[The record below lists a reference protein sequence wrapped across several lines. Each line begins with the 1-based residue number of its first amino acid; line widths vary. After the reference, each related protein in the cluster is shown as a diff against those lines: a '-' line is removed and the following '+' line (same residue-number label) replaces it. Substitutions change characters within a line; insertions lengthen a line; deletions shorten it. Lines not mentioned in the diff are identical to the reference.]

1 MLALIVAHARNR
13 VIGRDGR
20 LPWNIPGDLH
30 RFRDLTMG
38 NAIIMG
44 RVTYEEIGRPL
55 PGRMNIVVSR
65 TRRYEG
71 ENLCTAASL
80 AEAIALAGDRH
91 AFVSGGARLFA
102 EALPLVD
109 VMYVTEIDA
118 DVPGD
123 VFFPEF
129 DASAFN
135 RRVEVRFEG
144 ELPYEYVTSTR
155 RSDAR

>member
-13 VIGRDGR
+13 VIGRNGR
-20 LPWNIPGDLH
+20 LPWNIPGEQH

-109 VMYVTEIDA
+109 TMYITEIDA
-118 DVPGD
+118 EVVGD

-129 DASAFN
+129 DASAFD
-135 RRVEVRFEG
+135 RRVEARFEG
-144 ELPYEYVTSTR
+144 ELPYEYVTYTR
-155 RSDAR
+155 RRDAR

>member
-20 LPWNIPGDLH
+20 LPWSIPGDLH

-38 NAIIMG
+38 NAVIMG

-55 PGRMNIVVSR
+55 PGRLNIVVSR
-65 TRRYEG
+65 TQRYEG
-71 ENLCTAASL
+71 ENLLTASSL
-80 AEAIALAGDRH
+80 
-91 AFVSGGARLFA
+91 A

-118 DVPGD
+118 DVEGD

-129 DASAFN
+129 DASAFD
-135 RRVEVRFEG
+135 RRVEARFDG
-144 ELPYEYVTSTR
+144 ELPYEYVTYTR
-155 RSDAR
+155 RKLNV

>member
-1 MLALIVAHARNR
+1 MLALIVAHSRNR

-20 LPWNIPGDLH
+20 LPWSIPGDLH

-38 NAIIMG
+38 NAVIMG
-44 RVTYEEIGRPL
+44 RVTYEEIDRPL

-71 ENLCTAASL
+71 ENLLTTSSL
-80 AEAIALAGDRH
+80 KEAIVLAGNRD

-118 DVPGD
+118 DVEGD

-129 DASAFN
+129 DAAAFD
-135 RRVEVRFEG
+135 RRVEARFDG
-144 ELPYEYVTSTR
+144 ELPYEYVTYTR
-155 RSDAR
+155 RKLND

>member
-13 VIGRDGR
+13 VIGRNGR
-20 LPWNIPGDLH
+20 LPWNIPGEQH

-102 EALPLVD
+102 EALDLVD
-109 VMYVTEIDA
+109 VMYITEIDA
-118 DVPGD
+118 DVDGD

-129 DASAFN
+129 DASAFD
-135 RRVEVRFEG
+135 RRVEARFDG
-144 ELPYEYVTSTR
+144 ELPYEYVTYTR
-155 RSDAR
+155 RRDAR

>member
-20 LPWNIPGDLH
+20 LPWNIPGEQH

-38 NAIIMG
+38 NAVIMG
-44 RVTYEEIGRPL
+44 RVTYEEIDRPL

-102 EALPLVD
+102 EALDLVD

-118 DVPGD
+118 DVEGD

-129 DASAFN
+129 DASAFD
-135 RRVEVRFEG
+135 RRVEARFDG
-144 ELPYEYVTSTR
+144 ELPYEYVNYTR
-155 RSDAR
+155 RKLNV

>member
-1 MLALIVAHARNR
+1 MLALIVAHSRNR
-13 VIGRDGR
+13 VIGRNGR
-20 LPWNIPGDLH
+20 LPWSIPGEQH

-55 PGRMNIVVSR
+55 PGRLNIVVSC

-71 ENLCTAASL
+71 ENLLTAASL
-80 AEAIALAGDRH
+80 AEAVALAGDRN
-91 AFVSGGARLFA
+91 AFVSGGARLFQ
-102 EALPLVD
+102 EALDLVD
-109 VMYVTEIDA
+109 VMYITEIDA

-129 DASAFN
+129 DASSFD
-135 RRVEVRFEG
+135 RRVEARFDG
-144 ELPYEYVTSTR
+144 ELPYEYVTYTR
-155 RSDAR
+155 RKDAR

>member
-13 VIGRDGR
+13 VIGRNGR
-20 LPWNIPGDLH
+20 LPWNIPGEQH

-102 EALPLVD
+102 EALDLVD
-109 VMYVTEIDA
+109 VMYITEIDA
-118 DVPGD
+118 DVDGD

-129 DASAFN
+129 DASAFD

-144 ELPYEYVTSTR
+144 ELPYEYVTYTR
-155 RSDAR
+155 RRDAR

>member
-38 NAIIMG
+38 NAVIMG
-44 RVTYEEIGRPL
+44 RVTYEEIGHPL
-55 PGRMNIVVSR
+55 PGRMNIIVSR
-65 TRRYEG
+65 TQRYEG
-71 ENLCTAASL
+71 ENLLTASSL
-80 AEAIALAGDRH
+80 DEAIALAGNRD

-102 EALPLVD
+102 EALDRVD

-118 DVPGD
+118 DVEGD
-123 VFFPEF
+123 VFFPKF
-129 DASAFN
+129 DASAFD
-135 RRVEVRFEG
+135 RRVEARFDG
-144 ELPYEYVTSTR
+144 ELPYEYVTYTR
-155 RSDAR
+155 RKDAR

>member
-20 LPWNIPGDLH
+20 LPWSIPGDLH

-38 NAIIMG
+38 NAVIMG

-55 PGRMNIVVSR
+55 PGRLNIVVSR
-65 TRRYEG
+65 TQRYEG
-71 ENLCTAASL
+71 ENLLTASSL
-80 AEAIALAGDRH
+80 NEAIALAGDRR
-91 AFVSGGARLFA
+91 AFISGGARLFQ

-109 VMYVTEIDA
+109 VMYITEIDA
-118 DVPGD
+118 DVSGD

-129 DASAFN
+129 DASQFD
-135 RRVEVRFEG
+135 RHVEARFDG
-144 ELPYEYVTSTR
+144 ELPYEYVTYTR
-155 RSDAR
+155 RKLNV

>member
-1 MLALIVAHARNR
+1 MLALIVAHSRNL
-13 VIGRDGR
+13 VIGRNGR

-38 NAIIMG
+38 NAVIMG

-80 AEAIALAGDRH
+80 AEAVALAGDRN

-109 VMYVTEIDA
+109 VMYITEIDA

-129 DASAFN
+129 DASDFD
-135 RRVEVRFEG
+135 RRAEARFDG
-144 ELPYEYVTSTR
+144 ALPYEYVTYTR
-155 RSDAR
+155 RSDPR

>member
-38 NAIIMG
+38 NAVIMG
-44 RVTYEEIGRPL
+44 RVTYEEIGHPL
-55 PGRMNIVVSR
+55 PGRLNIVVSR
-65 TRRYEG
+65 TQRYEG
-71 ENLCTAASL
+71 ENLLTASSL
-80 AEAIALAGDRH
+80 DEAIALAGNRD

-102 EALPLVD
+102 EALNLVD

-123 VFFPEF
+123 VFFPKF
-129 DASAFN
+129 DASAFD
-135 RRVEVRFEG
+135 RRVEAHFDG
-144 ELPYEYVTSTR
+144 ALPYEYVIYTR
-155 RSDAR
+155 RKDAR

>member
-20 LPWNIPGDLH
+20 LPWSIPGDLH

-38 NAIIMG
+38 NAVIMG

-91 AFVSGGARLFA
+91 AFVYGGARLFA

-109 VMYVTEIDA
+109 VMYITEIDA
-118 DVPGD
+118 EVEGD

-129 DASAFN
+129 DASAFD
-135 RRVEVRFEG
+135 RRVEARFDG
-144 ELPYEYVTSTR
+144 ELPYEYVNYTR
-155 RSDAR
+155 RKLNV

>member
-38 NAIIMG
+38 NAVIMG
-44 RVTYEEIGRPL
+44 RVTYEEIGHPL
-55 PGRMNIVVSR
+55 PGRLNIVVSR
-65 TRRYEG
+65 TQRYEG
-71 ENLCTAASL
+71 KNLCTASSL
-80 AEAIALAGDRH
+80 DEAIALAGNRD

-102 EALPLVD
+102 EALDRVD

-129 DASAFN
+129 DASAFD
-135 RRVEVRFEG
+135 RRVEARFDG
-144 ELPYEYVTSTR
+144 ELPYEYVTYTR
-155 RSDAR
+155 RKDAR

>member
-1 MLALIVAHARNR
+1 MLALIVAHSRNR

-20 LPWNIPGDLH
+20 LPWSIPGEQH

-44 RVTYEEIGRPL
+44 RVTYEEIGHPL

-65 TRRYEG
+65 TQRYEG
-71 ENLCTAASL
+71 ENLCTASSL
-80 AEAIALAGDRH
+80 AEAVALVGDRD
-91 AFVSGGARLFA
+91 AFVSGGARLFQ

-109 VMYVTEIDA
+109 VMYITEIDA

-129 DASAFN
+129 DASNFD
-135 RRVEVRFEG
+135 RRVEARFDCA
-144 ELPYEYVTSTR
+144 LPYEYVTYTR
-155 RSDAR
+155 RTQNA

>member
-13 VIGRDGR
+13 VIGRNGR
-20 LPWNIPGDLH
+20 LPWNIPGEQH

-144 ELPYEYVTSTR
+144 ELPYEYVTYSR
-155 RSDAR
+155 RAQ

>member
-38 NAIIMG
+38 NAVIMG
-44 RVTYEEIGRPL
+44 RVTYEEIGHPL
-55 PGRMNIVVSR
+55 PGRLNIVVSR
-65 TRRYEG
+65 TQRYEG
-71 ENLCTAASL
+71 KNLCTASSL
-80 AEAIALAGDRH
+80 DEAIALAGNRD

-102 EALPLVD
+102 EALNLVY

-123 VFFPEF
+123 VFFPKF
-129 DASAFN
+129 DASAFD
-135 RRVEVRFEG
+135 RRVEARFDG
-144 ELPYEYVTSTR
+144 ELPYEYVTYTR
-155 RSDAR
+155 RKDAR

>member
-13 VIGRDGR
+13 VIGRNGR
-20 LPWNIPGDLH
+20 LPWNIPGEQH

-55 PGRMNIVVSR
+55 PGRMSIVVSR

-144 ELPYEYVTSTR
+144 ELPYEYVTYTR
-155 RSDAR
+155 RRDAR

>member
-13 VIGRDGR
+13 VIGRNGR
-20 LPWNIPGDLH
+20 LPWNIPGEQH

-118 DVPGD
+118 DVEGD

-129 DASAFN
+129 DAAQFD
-135 RRVEVRFEG
+135 RRVEARFDG
-144 ELPYEYVTSTR
+144 ALPYEYVIYTR
-155 RSDAR
+155 RSDPR

>member
-20 LPWNIPGDLH
+20 LPWNIPGEQH

-144 ELPYEYVTSTR
+144 ELPYEYVTYTR
-155 RSDAR
+155 RRDAR

>member
-13 VIGRDGR
+13 VIGRNGR
-20 LPWNIPGDLH
+20 LPWNIPGEQH

-38 NAIIMG
+38 NAVIMG
-44 RVTYEEIGRPL
+44 RVTYEEIGHPL

-65 TRRYEG
+65 TQRYEG
-71 ENLCTAASL
+71 ENLLTASSL
-80 AEAIALAGDRH
+80 DEAIALAGNRD

-102 EALPLVD
+102 EALDLVD

-129 DASAFN
+129 DASQFD
-135 RRVEVRFEG
+135 RHVEARFDG
-144 ELPYEYVTSTR
+144 ELPYEYVTYTR
-155 RSDAR
+155 RKDAR

>member
-13 VIGRDGR
+13 VIGRNGR
-20 LPWNIPGDLH
+20 LPWNIPGEQH

-144 ELPYEYVTSTR
+144 ELPYEYVTYTR
-155 RSDAR
+155 RRDAR

>member
-13 VIGRDGR
+13 VIGRNGR
-20 LPWNIPGDLH
+20 LPWNIPGEQH

-38 NAIIMG
+38 NAVIMG

-65 TRRYEG
+65 TQRYEG
-71 ENLCTAASL
+71 ENLRTASSL
-80 AEAIALAGDRH
+80 AEAIALAGNRD

-109 VMYVTEIDA
+109 VMYITEIDA

-129 DASAFN
+129 DASAFD
-135 RRVEVRFEG
+135 RRVEARFDG
-144 ELPYEYVTSTR
+144 EPPYEYVTYTR
-155 RSDAR
+155 RKLND

>member
-13 VIGRDGR
+13 VIGRNGR
-20 LPWNIPGDLH
+20 LPWSIPGDLH

-38 NAIIMG
+38 NAVIMG

-65 TRRYEG
+65 TQHYEG
-71 ENLCTAASL
+71 DNLCTASSL
-80 AEAIALAGDRH
+80 TEAIALAGDRD

-102 EALPLVD
+102 EALGRVD
-109 VMYVTEIDA
+109 VMYITEIDA
-118 DVPGD
+118 DVEGD

-129 DASAFN
+129 DASAFD
-135 RRVEVRFEG
+135 RRVEARFDG
-144 ELPYEYVTSTR
+144 ALPYEYVTYTR
-155 RSDAR
+155 RSDPR

>member
-20 LPWNIPGDLH
+20 LPWSIPGDLH

-38 NAIIMG
+38 NAVIMG
-44 RVTYEEIGRPL
+44 RVTYEEIGHPL
-55 PGRMNIVVSR
+55 PGRLNIVVSR
-65 TRRYEG
+65 TQRYEG
-71 ENLCTAASL
+71 ENLLTASSL
-80 AEAIALAGDRH
+80 NEAIALAGDRR
-91 AFVSGGARLFA
+91 AFISGGARLFQ

-118 DVPGD
+118 EVEGD

-129 DASAFN
+129 DAAAFD
-135 RRVEVRFEG
+135 RRVEARFDG
-144 ELPYEYVTSTR
+144 ELPYEYVTYTR
-155 RSDAR
+155 RKLNV

>member
-1 MLALIVAHARNR
+1 MLALIVAYARNR

-38 NAIIMG
+38 NAVIMG
-44 RVTYEEIGRPL
+44 RVTYEEIGHPL
-55 PGRMNIVVSR
+55 PGRLNIVVSR
-65 TRRYEG
+65 TQRYEG
-71 ENLCTAASL
+71 KNLCTASSL
-80 AEAIALAGDRH
+80 DEAIALAGNRD

-102 EALPLVD
+102 EALDRVD

-129 DASAFN
+129 DASAFD
-135 RRVEVRFEG
+135 RRVEARFDG
-144 ELPYEYVTSTR
+144 ELPYEYVTYTR
-155 RSDAR
+155 RKDAR

>member
-1 MLALIVAHARNR
+1 MLALIVAHSRNR

-20 LPWNIPGDLH
+20 LPWSIPGEQH

-44 RVTYEEIGRPL
+44 RVTYEEIGHPL

-65 TRRYEG
+65 TQRYEG
-71 ENLCTAASL
+71 ENLCTASSL
-80 AEAIALAGDRH
+80 AEAVALVGDRD
-91 AFVSGGARLFA
+91 AFVSGGARLFQ

-109 VMYVTEIDA
+109 VMYITEIDA
-118 DVPGD
+118 DVDGD

-129 DASAFN
+129 DASQFD
-135 RRVEVRFEG
+135 RRVEARFDG
-144 ELPYEYVTSTR
+144 ALPYEYVTYTR
-155 RSDAR
+155 RTQNA

>member
-1 MLALIVAHARNR
+1 MLALIVAHTRNR

-38 NAIIMG
+38 NAVIMG
-44 RVTYEEIGRPL
+44 RVTYEEIGHPL
-55 PGRMNIVVSR
+55 PGRLNIVVSR
-65 TRRYEG
+65 TQRYEG
-71 ENLCTAASL
+71 KNLCTASSL
-80 AEAIALAGDRH
+80 DEAIALAGNRD

-102 EALPLVD
+102 EALNLVD

-123 VFFPEF
+123 VFFPKF
-129 DASAFN
+129 DASAFD
-135 RRVEVRFEG
+135 RRVEARFDG
-144 ELPYEYVTSTR
+144 ELPYEYVTYTR
-155 RSDAR
+155 RKLTD

>member
-38 NAIIMG
+38 NAVIMG
-44 RVTYEEIGRPL
+44 RVTYEEIGHPL
-55 PGRMNIVVSR
+55 PGRLNIVVSR
-65 TRRYEG
+65 TQRYEG
-71 ENLCTAASL
+71 KNLCTASSL
-80 AEAIALAGDRH
+80 DEAIALAGNRD

-102 EALPLVD
+102 EALNLVD

-123 VFFPEF
+123 VFFPKF
-129 DASAFN
+129 DASAFD
-135 RRVEVRFEG
+135 RRVEARFDG
-144 ELPYEYVTSTR
+144 ELPYEYVTYTR
-155 RSDAR
+155 RKDAR